1 MWKFGDKLE
10 KLIHQKRI
18 KNSDESN
25 LMNEEQRNNWL
36 GLNFIW
42 IKYIKIKKVMR

>member
-1 MWKFGDKLE
+1 MWKLEVKLE
-10 KLIHQKRI
+10 KLIHQKRL

-36 GLNFIW
+36 G
-42 IKYIKIKKVMR
+42 IKFYLD

>member
-1 MWKFGDKLE
+1 MFYIKFIKRWKSN
-10 KLIHQKRI
+10 LIHQKRL

-36 GLNFIW
+36 G
-42 IKYIKIKKVMR
+42 IKFYLD